1 MMIAYGE
8 IHNNVSIRL
17 DGTILKGNLVVPKNP
32 IGLVIFSHGSGS
44 SRLSPRNNYVA
55 EVLQG
60 KGLATL
66 LFDLL
71 TEDEDRN
78 YEKRFNIDLLTMR
91 LIDVTQWV
99 HQQRET
105 ERLAVAYFGASTGA
119 ASALRAAAFYGK
131 EIRAVVSR
139 GGRPDLALE
148 ELYKVTSP
156 TLLIVGGRDDVVI
169 ELNEKA
175 YQKLPGKRKLEIIPG
190 ATHLFEEPG
199 KLQQVAKISAEWFRI
214 HFLNEKLEEHV

>member
-1 MMIAYGE
+1 MIAFEE
-8 IHNNVSIRL
+8 IHKNVSIRL
-17 DGTILKGNLVVPKNP
+17 DGTILKGNLVIPKYP

-55 EVLQG
+55 EILQK

-71 TEDEDRN
+71 TEEEDRS
-78 YEKRFNIDLLTMR
+78 YDKRFNIDLLTMR

-99 HQQRET
+99 HQQGAT
-105 ERLAVAYFGASTGA
+105 EKLAVAYFGASTGA
-119 ASALRAAAFYGK
+119 ASALRAAAFYGDDIK
-131 EIRAVVSR
+131 AVVSR
-139 GGRPDLALE
+139 GGRPDLALD
-148 ELYKVTSP
+148 ELYKVTAP

-175 YQKLPGKRKLEIIPG
+175 YQRLAGKRKLEIIPG

-199 KLQQVAKISAEWFRI
+199 KLQQVAEISADWFI
-214 HFLNEKLEEHV
+214 KHFLNEKLETNV